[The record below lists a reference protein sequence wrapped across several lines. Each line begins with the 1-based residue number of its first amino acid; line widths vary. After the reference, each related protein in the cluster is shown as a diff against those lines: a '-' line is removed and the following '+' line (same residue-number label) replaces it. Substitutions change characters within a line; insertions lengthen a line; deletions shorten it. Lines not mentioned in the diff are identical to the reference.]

1 KSMKKVAGTLK
12 LDQAQY
18 RELEAFSKF
27 GSDLDAATKAVLDKG
42 SRNVEILKQGQYSPL
57 TVEKQIAIIYCGT
70 KGLLRAVPVKDVKAF
85 EADYLNVLD
94 AQHKDVLTALKKGEF
109 NDTITGTLERVAKE
123 LVSRYAT
130 KK

>member
-1 KSMKKVAGTLK
+1 
-12 LDQAQY
+12 
-18 RELEAFSKF
+18 
-27 GSDLDAATKAVLDKG
+27 
-42 SRNVEILKQGQYSPL
+42 
-57 TVEKQIAIIYCGT
+57 
-70 KGLLRAVPVKDVKAF
+70 VPVRDMKAF

-94 AQHKDVLTALKKGEF
+94 AQHKDVLSALKKGEF